1 MKAMTWAVA
10 GLALALAACNPSAGP
25 VAPVAGDMS
34 LGAESAPVTL
44 IEYAAPSCPAC
55 KQFHD
60 NVFKT
65 IKTKY
70 IDTGKLKFIL
80 REFPSHNPP
89 VDIAVYQ
96 IGRCAGKDKYFEVID
111 AAFANQ
117 KTIDDAAHGPNGA
130 RPELLKIAQAV
141 GLSEEKFTSCVS
153 DPVGIQRVQ
162 DGRDA
167 AARELGINSTPTLV
181 LNGTVMGAQDMSA
194 YTLEGLSAR
203 IDAALAAPTAKP

>member
-1 MKAMTWAVA
+1 MKALTWVAA
-10 GLALALAACNPSAGP
+10 GLALALAACSQPAGP
-25 VAPVAGDMS
+25 VVQVAGDMS
-34 LGAESAPVTL
+34 LGADNAPVTL

-65 IKTKY
+65 IKSKY
-70 IDTGKLKFIL
+70 IDTGKVKFIL

-96 IGRCAGKDKYFEVID
+96 IGRCAGKDKYFEVVD

-117 KTIDDAAHGPNGA
+117 SAIEAAAHGPNGA
-130 RPELLKIAQAV
+130 RPELLKIAQAA
-141 GLSEEKFTSCVS
+141 GLSEAKFTSCVA
-153 DPVGIQRVQ
+153 DTAGIQRIQ

-167 AARELGINSTPTLV
+167 AVRDLGVNSTPTLV
-181 LNGTVMGAQDMSA
+181 LNGAVMGAQDMSA

-203 IDAALAAPTAKP
+203 IDAALAAPSATP

>member
-1 MKAMTWAVA
+1 MKAFTWLAA
-10 GLALALAACNPSAGP
+10 GLALALAACNQASGP
-25 VAPVAGDMS
+25 VTQAAGDMS
-34 LGAESAPVTL
+34 LGPDNAAVTL
-44 IEYAAPSCPAC
+44 IEYAAPSCPYC

-60 NVFKT
+60 EVFSQ

-70 IDTGKLKFIL
+70 IDTGKIKFIL

-96 IGRCAGKDKYFEVID
+96 IGRCAGKDKYFAVID

-117 KTIDDAAHGPNGA
+117 KAIDDAAHGPNGA
-130 RPELLKIAQAV
+130 RPELLKIAQAN
-141 GLSEEKFTSCVS
+141 GLSEAQFASCVA

-167 AARELGINSTPTLV
+167 AAREGVQSTPTLV
-181 LNGTVMGAQDMSA
+181 LNGTMLGAQDLSA
-194 YTLEGLSAR
+194 YTFEGLSAR
-203 IDAALAAPTAKP
+203 IDAALAAPAAKP